1 MKKSAFFL
9 AALSSSALLL
19 SSCDS
24 NKTADNT
31 TATATTVPADSAA
44 GSGDRTGMDDSKMAD
59 GMASPSGM
67 MAVMNTMMTKMEAV
81 KMAGNT
87 DHDFAHMMMA
97 HHQGAVEMSAL
108 ELKEGKDATLRAMAT
123 KISADQKKEI
133 QALEAFATRL
143 DSAPGNYKPTDPA
156 DPFTSAMKASM
167 AGMMKEMGQPTGN
180 ADVDYAMLMVPHHQS
195 AIDMAKAELAH
206 GRDTKLKEMAQQMID
221 AQKQEIQQFKAWQA
235 KNGGKMKTSAALY
248 ECPMGCKGSQST
260 KPGKCPTCEMELVK
274 KA

>member
-19 SSCDS
+19 SSCDG
-24 NKTADNT
+24 NKSADTTA
-31 TATATTVPADSAA
+31 ATATTAPADSAA
-44 GSGDRTGMDDSKMAD
+44 SSGDRTGMDHVKMAD
-59 GMASPSGM
+59 GMASPAGM
-67 MAVMNTMMTKMEAV
+67 MAAMNTMMTKMEAV

-108 ELKEGKDATLRAMAT
+108 ELKEGQDATLRAMAT

-133 QALEAFATRL
+133 QTLEAFATRL
-143 DSAPGNYKPTDPA
+143 DSAPGNYKPTDST

-167 AGMMKEMGQPTGN
+167 AGMMNNLGQSSGN
-180 ADVDYAMLMVPHHQS
+180 VDRDYALLMVPHHQS

-221 AQKQEIQQFKAWQA
+221 AQQQEIQQFNAWQA
-235 KNGGKMKTSAALY
+235 KNGGKLKASAAVY
-248 ECPMGCKGSQST
+248 ECPMNDGGRAT
-260 KPGKCPTCEMELVK
+260 APGKCPKCGMDLVK
-274 KA
+274 KG